1 MHQADENKSFEDA
14 HLIKSFELF
23 EFSIWLLE
31 QENKSMGNIYNMFF
45 VLNRLVFH

>member
-1 MHQADENKSFEDA
+1 MYQADENKSFEAA

-23 EFSIWLLE
+23 ELTIWLLE
-31 QENKSMGNIYNMFF
+31 QENKSMGNILQYIF

>member
-1 MHQADENKSFEDA
+1 MYQADENRSFEAA

-23 EFSIWLLE
+23 ELTICLLE
-31 QENKSMGNIYNMFF
+31 QETKAWVIFYNLFF